1 MRNGPEHRHSA
12 VLEDRLQGE
21 KISGKTASEEIRN
34 AKIQSMYRL
43 DGKLILQGTQ
53 NAMAWSMVITEA
65 TQKMTLTASGDEA
78 GFGGAESRYAAEA
91 EILDSQTSERLASA
105 VDRKAEQNTG

>member
-1 MRNGPEHRHSA
+1 LKIDFKEK
-12 VLEDRLQGE
+12 
-21 KISGKTASEEIRN
+21 KISGKTASGETRN
-34 AKIQSMYRL
+34 AKIQSMDRI

-78 GFGGAESRYAAEA
+78 GFVVIGACT
-91 EILDSQTSERLASA
+91 SQ
-105 VDRKAEQNTG
+105 